1 MQIRPL
7 SKFLCK
13 MKGFR
18 IMKKDLNNTNQQKNN
33 TTTNS
38 KNTTF
43 DVLNDAV
50 FFQGHTNDLSYI
62 CAGSPQVSSL
72 AQEDKQLLD
81 ALKNVCFHTLNSFI
95 GIRTA
100 IGYTDKRTKETKML
114 IVENFMIPNGVYFI
128 YISTLKEEHFT
139 DIELS

>member
-1 MQIRPL
+1 
-7 SKFLCK
+7 

-18 IMKKDLNNTNQQKNN
+18 IMKKDLNNTNQPKNN
-33 TTTNS
+33 TATKN

-43 DVLNDAV
+43 DLLNDAV
-50 FFQGHTNDLSYI
+50 FFQGHANNLSYI

-72 AQEDKQLLD
+72 AQKDKEFLD
-81 ALKNVCFHTLNSFI
+81 TLKAVCLNTLNSFVDI
-95 GIRTA
+95 QTA
-100 IGYTDKRTKETKML
+100 VSYIDKRAKETKIL

-128 YISTLKEEHFT
+128 YISTPKEEHFI